1 MKLVNMHD
9 SKSCA
14 LRPEGSSPS
23 FGTNVSY
30 KRSLSYI
37 IGIAIG
43 DGNLSNPNGRAVRLR
58 VSCDE
63 KYPLI
68 IQEIIHEIHVVLPK
82 NKVSLIKRKSHCID
96 VSCYSNQWEGLLGWL
111 AKGGPKYQQN
121 ICVPQ
126 WIKNNSKYA
135 KQCLKGLIETD
146 GSIYYDRGY
155 LMVNFTNIIP
165 QIIRDFIDMLD
176 TLGYNS
182 HVYLRKDGNKSKQV
196 VRVSSDTQKLV
207 RLLTIRSKNP
217 VKE

>member
-23 FGTNVSY
+23 FGTSVLY

-68 IQEIIHEIHVVLPK
+68 IKEIIHEIHVILPK
-82 NKVSLIKRKSHCID
+82 
-96 VSCYSNQWEGLLGWL
+96 
-111 AKGGPKYQQN
+111 
-121 ICVPQ
+121 
-126 WIKNNSKYA
+126 
-135 KQCLKGLIETD
+135 KQ
-146 GSIYYDRGY
+146 
-155 LMVNFTNIIP
+155 
-165 QIIRDFIDMLD
+165 DFI
-176 TLGYNS
+176 
-182 HVYLRKDGNKSKQV
+182 NKKKIALY
-196 VRVSSDTQKLV
+196 RY
-207 RLLTIRSKNP
+207 
-217 VKE
+217 